1 MRQQVDWSAEDG
13 IATLVLNNPPLNVVT
28 LQLTRELDEC
38 LDELAS
44 ASEVRVV
51 IVTGAGSKAFC
62 AGSDIKEFQALMDP
76 VAVIDQKMARENLV
90 YDALDRLPKPTI
102 AAING
107 IALGGGAEL
116 ALCCD
121 LRVMDESTKI
131 GFPECK
137 LGVFPGSGGT
147 QRLPRL
153 VGESLAK
160 ELMYTGDFVTAQRAY
175 EIGLINRIA
184 PAGQAVA
191 VARELATTIAQRSG
205 VALECIKRAVD
216 YGLTAGFAEGQA
228 YALQLIGKAFGS
240 EDIKEGVQAFLEK
253 RPPQFKHR

>member
-1 MRQQVDWSAEDG
+1 MREQVNWTLEG
-13 IATLVLNNPPLNVVT
+13 GVATLVLNNPPVNVVT
-28 LQLTRELDEC
+28 LRLTRELGEC
-38 LDELAS
+38 LEELA
-44 ASEVRVV
+44 ADPAVRVV

-62 AGSDIKEFQALMDP
+62 AGSDIREFQALMDP
-76 VAVIDQKMARENLV
+76 AVVIDKKMVKENLV

-107 IALGGGAEL
+107 LALGGGAEL

-131 GFPECK
+131 GLPECK

-153 VGESLAK
+153 VGEALAK
-160 ELMYTGDFVTAQRAY
+160 ELMYTGDPIGAQRAY
-175 EIGLINRIA
+175 EIGLVNRIA
-184 PAGQAVA
+184 PAGQALA
-191 VARELATTIAQRSG
+191 VARELAATIAQRSG
-205 VALECIKRAVD
+205 VALECIKQAVD

-228 YALQLIGKAFGS
+228 LTLQLTGRVFGS
-240 EDIKEGVQAFLEK
+240 EDIKEGVRAFLEK
-253 RPPQFKHR
+253 RAPQFKHR

>member
-1 MRQQVDWSAEDG
+1 MREQANWTLEGGV
-13 IATLVLNNPPLNVVT
+13 ATLVLNNPPVNVVT
-28 LQLTRELDEC
+28 LQLTRELGEC
-38 LDELAS
+38 LAELAVDP
-44 ASEVRVV
+44 AVRVV

-62 AGSDIKEFQALMDP
+62 AGSDIKEFQDLMDP
-76 VAVIDQKMARENLV
+76 AVVIDKKMAKENLV

-107 IALGGGAEL
+107 LALGGGGEL

-121 LRVMDESTKI
+121 LRVMDENTKI

-153 VGESLAK
+153 VGEALSK
-160 ELMYTGDFVTAQRAY
+160 ELMYTGDPIGAQRAC
-175 EIGLINRIA
+175 EIGLVNRIA
-184 PAGQAVA
+184 PAGQALA
-191 VARELATTIAQRSG
+191 VARELAATIAQRSG
-205 VALECIKRAVD
+205 VALECIKQAVD

-228 YALQLIGKAFGS
+228 LTLQLTGRVFGS
-240 EDIKEGVQAFLEK
+240 EDIKEGVRAFLEK